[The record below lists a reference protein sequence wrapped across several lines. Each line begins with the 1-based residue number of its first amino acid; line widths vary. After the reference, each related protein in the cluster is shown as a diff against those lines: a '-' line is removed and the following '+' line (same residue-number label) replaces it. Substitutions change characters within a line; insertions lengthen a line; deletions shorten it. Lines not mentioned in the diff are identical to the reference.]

1 MSHAATGIWLALVLA
16 RKGETYV
23 WSYRANALTE
33 MSKANRGAWREP
45 MRQGR
50 EGECPN
56 RDEQSES
63 RCMAERNIHAD
74 QYVKSKDP
82 PRHRNSGGA

>member
-1 MSHAATGIWLALVLA
+1 MHETMAAFVAD
-16 RKGETYV
+16 
-23 WSYRANALTE
+23 YRANALTE

-45 MRQGR
+45 MRQGK

-63 RCMAERNIHAD
+63 RCMAGAD
-74 QYVKSKDP
+74 APGKGKRIEV
-82 PRHRNSGGA
+82 HGGKEYSCRSIC

>member
-1 MSHAATGIWLALVLA
+1 MHETMAAFVAD
-16 RKGETYV
+16 
-23 WSYRANALTE
+23 YRANALTE

-45 MRQGR
+45 MRQGK
-50 EGECPN
+50 E
-56 RDEQSES
+56 SES

-82 PRHRNSGGA
+82 PCHRNSGGA

>member
-1 MSHAATGIWLALVLA
+1 MQSAQKRTWSCLHETMAAFVAD
-16 RKGETYV
+16 
-23 WSYRANALTE
+23 YRANALTE

-45 MRQGR
+45 MRQGK
-50 EGECPN
+50 E
-56 RDEQSES
+56 SES

>member
-1 MSHAATGIWLALVLA
+1 MSHAATGICRALVLA
-16 RKGETYV
+16 RMGKTYG

-33 MSKANRGAWREP
+33 MSGANRGAWREP
-45 MRQGR
+45 EHQGNA
-50 EGECPN
+50 GECPN
-56 RDEQSES
+56 RDERSES

-82 PRHRNSGGA
+82 SRHGNTGGT